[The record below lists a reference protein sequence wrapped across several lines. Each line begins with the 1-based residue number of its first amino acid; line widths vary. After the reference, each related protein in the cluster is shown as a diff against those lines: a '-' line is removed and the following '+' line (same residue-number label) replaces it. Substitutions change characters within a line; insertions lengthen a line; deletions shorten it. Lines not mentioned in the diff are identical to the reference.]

1 MSLQRLAA
9 GCVLAGFDGHE
20 PPDWLRRALADGLGG
35 VCLFAG
41 NVRDEAQVAAL
52 TAALRAER
60 PEVLVAVDEE
70 GGDVTRLEWKRGSS
84 YPGNLALGAVDDVGL
99 TERVAAAIGS
109 DLARAGIW
117 VNLAPVADVNS
128 NPRNPV
134 IGVRSFGSDPELVA
148 RHVAAFVGGTQSAG
162 VAACAKHFPGHGDT
176 AQDSHLELPVARPCL
191 EPFRAAIAAGVRC
204 VMTGHLLVPELDDR
218 PATLSRRIV
227 GDLLRGELG
236 FDGLVVSDALD
247 MRALAAPVGELAAD
261 ALAAGVDALI
271 LGNYSGERAVG
282 EVVDAVVAAVR
293 EGRLAE
299 ERVAESA
306 ARVAGL
312 SRPPAP
318 ISADRSVGVEAAR
331 RAVQG
336 SARLGSDPLVVELV
350 TPANI
355 AAGEREH
362 GLLPGARRIR
372 LR

>member
-70 GGDVTRLEWKRGSS
+70 GGDVTRLEWERGSS

-99 TERVAAAIGS
+99 TERVAAAIAS
-109 DLARAGIW
+109 DLARAGIS

-134 IGVRSFGSDPELVA
+134 IGVRSFGPDPELVA
-148 RHVAAFVGGTQSAG
+148 RHVAAFVGGTQSVG

-176 AQDSHLELPVARPCL
+176 AQDSHLELPVARPRL

-236 FDGLVVSDALD
+236 FDGLVV
-247 MRALAAPVGELAAD
+247 G
-261 ALAAGVDALI
+261 
-271 LGNYSGERAVG
+271 
-282 EVVDAVVAAVR
+282 
-293 EGRLAE
+293 
-299 ERVAESA
+299 
-306 ARVAGL
+306 
-312 SRPPAP
+312 
-318 ISADRSVGVEAAR
+318 
-331 RAVQG
+331 
-336 SARLGSDPLVVELV
+336 
-350 TPANI
+350 
-355 AAGEREH
+355 
-362 GLLPGARRIR
+362 
-372 LR
+372 